1 MTEREKALEGLDL
14 MIGFCDTMTKVCHD
28 GDKITYEEH
37 LKLLKIA
44 KKALEQVDY
53 DADIVWKCRLGQ
65 IKKYVGRGVVILNYD
80 WWIEQLGRKKDF
92 QPVPDWEEVVELA
105 EPAGWISVEDR
116 LPEGRGEI
124 YAEGL
129 EDSATVLVACT
140 TPDGRREYGL
150 ATYIRDHELA
160 GDDGWNGII
169 DEIEEIGPKTKVTH
183 WMPLPELPEGGGKE

>member
-1 MTEREKALEGLDL
+1 MPSRTRSDHAEIPEYEQQIRWFTEIL
-14 MIGFCDTMTKVCHD
+14 M
-28 GDKITYEEH
+28 
-37 LKLLKIA
+37 
-44 KKALEQVDY
+44 
-53 DADIVWKCRLGQ
+53 
-65 IKKYVGRGVVILNYD
+65 
-80 WWIEQLGRKKDF
+80 
-92 QPVPDWEEVVELA
+92 
-105 EPAGWISVEDR
+105 EDR